1 MFLQGVIVPVI
12 MRLPRVPPIA
22 DEAPLVLVAAML
34 IQLIVVVKSL
44 AAETTQRV
52 SLESRLV
59 CGSRLIVSVSHVLLQ
74 LLVGEQFVLM
84 REDPLVTSAQIT
96 HALFVRRLDMA
107 VQVGPSQAGEI
118 AVGVWAVVAE
128 EEDGVAHDIFV
139 GIFNADVVVRRR
151 DVCTGEVF
159 EALISIGGEDD
170 VGSGCLESQMSA
182 GAFDQLACFGWRC
195 PPLSRQREQET
206 YTTMSTV
213 LVLVQCSHPQTA
225 DVACC
230 MVAGCDRVVRNG
242 IGANEADLSIVVG
255 ILLVDWGLSG
265 ADTGLVDG
273 SREVL
278 GGGVRQ
284 ILAGITIVLAA
295 GVSAPLVSASA
306 AVASSS
312 LSSSPLVLR
321 ATLGS
326 RRWS

>member
-1 MFLQGVIVPVI
+1 
-12 MRLPRVPPIA
+12 MRLPGVPPIA

-34 IQLIVVVKSL
+34 IQLIVVVESL

-59 CGSRLIVSVSHVLLQ
+59 CGSRLIISVSHVLLQ
-74 LLVGEQFVLM
+74 LLVGEQLVLM
-84 REDPLVTSAQIT
+84 CEDPLVTSAQIT

-139 GIFNADVVVRRR
+139 GIFDADIVVRRR
-151 DVCTGEVF
+151 DVSIGEVF

-170 VGSGCLESQMSA
+170 VGSGCLKCSMLA
-182 GAFDQLACFGWRC
+182 GASISWLVSARDARQLC
-195 PPLSRQREQET
+195 RQREQKA
-206 YTTMSTV
+206 YTTMSTI

-225 DVACC
+225 DVACG
-230 MVAGCDRVVRNG
+230 MVAGSNRVVRNG
-242 IGANEADLSIVVG
+242 IGANEADLSIVVC
-255 ILLVDWGLSG
+255 ILLVDWRLSG

-278 GGGVRQ
+278 SGGV
-284 ILAGITIVLAA
+284 
-295 GVSAPLVSASA
+295 
-306 AVASSS
+306 
-312 LSSSPLVLR
+312 
-321 ATLGS
+321 
-326 RRWS
+326 

>member
-44 AAETTQRV
+44 AAETAQRV

-170 VGSGCLESQMSA
+170 VGSGC
-182 GAFDQLACFGWRC
+182 
-195 PPLSRQREQET
+195 
-206 YTTMSTV
+206 TTMSTV

-242 IGANEADLSIVVG
+242 IGANEADLSIVVC